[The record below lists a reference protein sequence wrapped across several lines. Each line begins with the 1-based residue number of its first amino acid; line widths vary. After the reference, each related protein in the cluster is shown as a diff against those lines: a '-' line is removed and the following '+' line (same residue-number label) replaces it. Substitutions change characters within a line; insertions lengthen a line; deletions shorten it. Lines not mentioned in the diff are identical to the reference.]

1 VSEISPGGLSGALA
15 RLGASAL
22 ALVRTRLE
30 LAALEFSEGAERRK
44 SWALLVGV
52 AAVAFGFA
60 LLAASAFVVVLF
72 WDTHRLP
79 ALAGLAIVYL
89 LIGFVALW
97 RIDVRQRTDPRP
109 FTATLAEL
117 ERDRQWLAG
126 QVGDRAEK

>member
-1 VSEISPGGLSGALA
+1 VSDGSTGGLRGALA

-30 LAALEFSEGAERRK
+30 LAALEFSEEHERKK

-60 LLAASAFVVVLF
+60 MLAASAFVVVLF

-79 ALAGLAIVYL
+79 ALAGLVIVYL
-89 LIGFVALW
+89 LTGLVALW
-97 RIDVRQRTDPRP
+97 RLDVRQRTDPPP
-109 FTATLAEL
+109 FAATLAEL

-126 QVGDRAEK
+126 QIGDRVEK